1 MYIQSKEV
9 LDDAGRQYHIK
20 CKKGDV
26 GRYVLLPGDPFR
38 TDIIARH
45 LDNPQLVAHKREH
58 KVWTGTLLG
67 EKVTVAST
75 GMGCPSTAIAVEE
88 LIHCGAEC
96 FIRVGTCGKV
106 CDASFDES
114 LSGVVIT
121 GAVRDEGTTIHYVP
135 IEYPAIANRH
145 VVDALSRAAKARGF
159 NFAEGIAQCKDSF
172 YGQHDPDSMPN
183 SARLHERWEA
193 WRKAGVMASEM
204 ETAALFVI
212 ASIRGV
218 RAGAVMAYFAM
229 NDETIEMAC
238 DAVRILIEQDRAA
251 Q

>member
-9 LDDAGRQYHIK
+9 LDSEGRQYHIK

-45 LDNPQLVAHKREH
+45 LDNPQLVAHNREH

-96 FIRVGTCGKV
+96 IIRVGTCGKV

-135 IEYPAIANRH
+135 IE
-145 VVDALSRAAKARGF
+145 
-159 NFAEGIAQCKDSF
+159 
-172 YGQHDPDSMPN
+172 
-183 SARLHERWEA
+183 
-193 WRKAGVMASEM
+193 
-204 ETAALFVI
+204 
-212 ASIRGV
+212 
-218 RAGAVMAYFAM
+218 
-229 NDETIEMAC
+229 
-238 DAVRILIEQDRAA
+238 
-251 Q
+251 

>member
-45 LDNPQLVAHKREH
+45 LDNPQLVAHNREH

-96 FIRVGTCGKV
+96 IIRVGTCGKV

-172 YGQHDPDSMPN
+172 YGQHDPDSMPV

-229 NDETIEMAC
+229 NDETKKKGASELC
-238 DAVRILIEQDRAA
+238 P
-251 Q
+251 

>member
-45 LDNPQLVAHKREH
+45 LDNPQLVAHNREH

-96 FIRVGTCGKV
+96 IIRVGTCGKV

>member
-9 LDDAGRQYHIK
+9 LDDEGRQYHIK

-45 LDNPQLVAHKREH
+45 LDNPQLVAHNREH

-96 FIRVGTCGKV
+96 IIRVGTCGKV

-172 YGQHDPDSMPN
+172 YGQHDPDSMPV

>member
-1 MYIQSKEV
+1 M
-9 LDDAGRQYHIK
+9 
-20 CKKGDV
+20 
-26 GRYVLLPGDPFR
+26 
-38 TDIIARH
+38 
-45 LDNPQLVAHKREH
+45 
-58 KVWTGTLLG
+58 
-67 EKVTVAST
+67 
-75 GMGCPSTAIAVEE
+75 
-88 LIHCGAEC
+88 
-96 FIRVGTCGKV
+96 
-106 CDASFDES
+106 
-114 LSGVVIT
+114 
-121 GAVRDEGTTIHYVP
+121 
-135 IEYPAIANRH
+135 ANRH